1 MINKIDELMQ
11 NKFFNKWIIRTNSAG
26 ISYVMIVILFIS
38 MTLIKSKILSGILL
52 GLIGVILLLRIG
64 FRLKKLINLD
74 YYKINDEIQ
83 KEDREARSNQLGD
96 LVAIIIYALFAI
108 LFLGCSKDMFNG
120 ILGIIFFVIL
130 YLGAASFSIYIQK
143 LNVSCKAITIFI
155 ATIQGA
161 LIAFIGVGLILSG
174 IINILNIINTSRVD
188 NKPLE
193 DFLEI
198 FGYEKIM
205 LFSYLIKEYSNEIVI
220 LTVLSTIVAILLYVI
235 FIMSVPA
242 YQLDKLSFAFKIVS
256 TIIVLVGIA
265 IYFYGNAIY
274 PYIQEFANEI
284 KDNPLLMYQKFGEDT
299 SEGLKNFVMNYSK
312 TEITN
317 LGYILF
323 LPYTIAILISTL
335 VIEFVKNKNTKKSNL
350 AFDKIFEICE
360 NKSKNNTAINDNDI
374 EIFEKRFCYY
384 GGDKHKMKLI
394 RKTYGLKVD

>member
-26 ISYVMIVILFIS
+26 ISYAMIVILFIS
-38 MTLIKSKILSGILL
+38 MTLTKSKILSGILL
-52 GLIGVILLLRIG
+52 VLIGVIILLRIG
-64 FRLKKLINLD
+64 FRLKKIVNLD

-83 KEDREARSNQLGD
+83 KEDREVRSNQLGD

-108 LFLGCSKDMFNG
+108 SFFGCSNDMFDG

-130 YLGAASFSIYIQK
+130 YLGVASFSIYTQK
-143 LNVSCKAITIFI
+143 LNVIWKTITVFI
-155 ATIQGA
+155 ATMQGA
-161 LIAFIGVGLILSG
+161 LIALIGFGLILAG
-174 IINILNIINTSRVD
+174 INNILNMINASRLD
-188 NKPLE
+188 NRPLE
-193 DFLEI
+193 DLLEM

-205 LFSYLIKEYSNEIVI
+205 FFSYFIKEYSNEIVI

-274 PYIQEFANEI
+274 PYMQEFANEI
-284 KDNPLLMYQKFGEDT
+284 KDNPQLIYKKFGKDT
-299 SEGLKNFVMNYSK
+299 PEGLKNFILNYSK

-335 VIEFVKNKNTKKSNL
+335 VIEFVKNKNIKKSNL
-350 AFDKIFEICE
+350 AFDKILEICE
-360 NKSKNNTAINDNDI
+360 NRSENNTAINEKDI

-394 RKTYGLKVD
+394 RKIYGLKI